1 MRKYVVAEHLS
12 HLTCLTS
19 SSTLPT
25 YLVPR
30 ILHRLTSNTQQ
41 HHGQVWLHRL
51 SRRLATA
58 AVDTHR
64 QDDGAVEAA
73 EKERHARRA
82 MTRILQA
89 PHSPNERPWI
99 SLLEP
104 YLPHYLQRQ
113 GYQELQNASAKSG
126 KPVPIQDL
134 HVWLAEAR
142 KVKEPKGDLLTYLTI
157 KEDRADAVVWL
168 VEAMLRAHAS
178 ELQNTPYPSSPR
190 DIVRRQLPLPLE
202 DITRST
208 EATERLILGRRP
220 PGSSPPDLDALTES
234 PNRSA
239 THDCLGEIWR
249 SVGSLILQ
257 AADRK
262 PTSAKSKSIMACVHR
277 ILAHLHHVGA
287 VPHSIYNYAPAAD
300 PSVLQRPPTL
310 HYWSLRIMMV
320 LSDAH
325 WISTNPHRVS
335 DGSTGLEVYDPND
348 PKGASLPS
356 VDMGPLLP
364 GVDPQIWLDFVLWC
378 CVEGGWITEAAEVVY
393 AMWSRRVEKRQY
405 SVIDS
410 SNLLAQ
416 NAPKRSWTER
426 IKAAINRSRMR
437 EYAGGASFATDDD
450 RVGFLKPPERTVS
463 SEVIAA
469 IVDALVNTA
478 SSQPEL
484 FGNNHSTIEK
494 HISVC
499 KIMLD
504 RKHLGLG
511 SASWNSII
519 LRMFESLSSDPNTVA
534 TFLEPIVSWSPS
546 FLQEPGA
553 ANSAYLSSSPAQT
566 YVADPSAVSLGLLHR
581 LLSDFIL
588 AGDFR
593 GALRI
598 FRRLQD
604 IVDGNRRI
612 SLDNFPGMINQD
624 VQQIGEEAVIR
635 NSEQQGA
642 PGLNLQLPSNV
653 LAPFLDM
660 ITDVGCFDLGSW
672 LLHSDDVDGC
682 IIPPSMYSDP
692 ICQPALI
699 RFASASGDEGL
710 LEKVTQQLK
719 APLPEGT
726 LRALLHY
733 HIRRGKWDGV
743 NEILELLRD
752 GEGLAW
758 DATDVVALA
767 RVILWRKTTPVASNS
782 SIGLSPRALL
792 LSLLRGRY
800 NTARDPSQ
808 PRNLLQ
814 TRMLNQLARMLA
826 SVPNELGKE
835 LTAFCDTESN
845 RIMASC
851 TVPTRAFN
859 MLLESVVGHLGVVEG
874 KRLCERWCSS
884 SDTARAAREA
894 GNGNDQRVVKP
905 DVRTF
910 YNVLRPISQANLQGD
925 RAANDIPLP
934 QATDL
939 LLGTNSSFTNK
950 APIEVERDLQ
960 TIQLDREVE
969 QSVAEW
975 GVARCLDLG
984 VQWKDIKQDLPGLP
998 LLCPD
1003 SNPHRVTNDPGGGQ
1017 SIDSEA
1023 LQIIGNDGAKEEAL
1037 VG

>member
-1 MRKYVVAEHLS
+1 M
-12 HLTCLTS
+12 
-19 SSTLPT
+19 
-25 YLVPR
+25 
-30 ILHRLTSNTQQ
+30 
-41 HHGQVWLHRL
+41 
-51 SRRLATA
+51 TA
-58 AVDTHR
+58 
-64 QDDGAVEAA
+64 
-73 EKERHARRA
+73 
-82 MTRILQA
+82 ILQA
-89 PHSPNERPWI
+89 PSSPNERPWN

-104 YLPHYLQRQ
+104 YLPHHLQRQ
-113 GYQELQNASAKSG
+113 EYQELQEASAKSG
-126 KPVPIQDL
+126 KPVPIEDL

-142 KVKEPKGDLLTYLTI
+142 KVKEPKGDLLTYLTLE
-157 KEDRADAVVWL
+157 EDRADAVVWL
-168 VEAMLRAHAS
+168 VEAMLQAHAS
-178 ELQNTPYPSSPR
+178 ELQSTPYPSSPR

-208 EATERLILGRRP
+208 EATERLIVRRQLP
-220 PGSSPPDLDALTES
+220 ASSPPDLDALTES

-239 THDCLGEIWR
+239 AHDCLGEIWR

-257 AADRK
+257 AADCE

-277 ILAHLHHVGA
+277 ILARLHHVGA

-300 PSVLQRPPTL
+300 LSVLQRPPTL
-310 HYWSLRIMMV
+310 YYWSLRIMMV

-325 WISTNPHRVS
+325 WTSTNPHRVS
-335 DGSTGLEVYDPND
+335 DGSTGLEVHDPND
-348 PKGASLPS
+348 PKGAGLPS

-364 GVDPQIWLDFVLWC
+364 DVEPQIWLDFVLWC
-378 CVEGGWITEAAEVVY
+378 CVEGGWITEAAEIVY
-393 AMWSRRVEKRQY
+393 ETWSRRDEKRQY
-405 SVIDS
+405 SVVDWS
-410 SNLLAQ
+410 TLRAQ
-416 NAPKRSWTER
+416 NAPKLPWTER

-450 RVGFLKPPERTVS
+450 LVDFLKPPERTVS

-478 SSQPEL
+478 SSQPKL
-484 FGNNHSTIEK
+484 YGNNHSTIEK

-511 SASWNSII
+511 TTSWNSII
-519 LRMFESLSSDPNTVA
+519 LRMFESLSSDPNTPA
-534 TFLEPIVSWSPS
+534 TFLEPIISWSPS

-553 ANSAYLSSSPAQT
+553 ANSAYLPSSPAQT
-566 YVADPSAVSLGLLHR
+566 YIADPSAVSLGLLHH

-588 AGDFR
+588 GGDFR

-604 IVDGNRRI
+604 IVDVNRRI
-612 SLDNFPGMINQD
+612 SLDNFPGMITQD
-624 VQQIGEEAVIR
+624 LQQVGEEAVVGDG
-635 NSEQQGA
+635 EQQGA

-653 LAPFLDM
+653 LALFLDM
-660 ITDVGCFDLGSW
+660 ITDVECFDLGSW

-692 ICQPALI
+692 ILQPALI
-699 RFASASGDEGL
+699 RFASASGDESL

-719 APLPEGT
+719 APLPEAT
-726 LRALLHY
+726 LRALLHDQ
-733 HIRRGKWDGV
+733 IRHGRWDGV

-758 DATDVVALA
+758 DATDVVAVA
-767 RVILWRKTTPVASNS
+767 RAILWRKKTSLIVASDS
-782 SIGLSPRALL
+782 STGLSPHALL
-792 LSLLRGRY
+792 HSLLRGRY
-800 NTARDPSQ
+800 NTAHDPSQ
-808 PRNLLQ
+808 PRNPFQ

-826 SVPNELGKE
+826 GVPSELGKE
-835 LTAFCDTESN
+835 LTALCDTESN
-845 RIMASC
+845 RIIASC

-884 SDTARAAREA
+884 SQTARAGREA

-905 DVRTF
+905 DARTF
-910 YNVLRPISQANLQGD
+910 YSVLRPISQANLQSD
-925 RAANDIPLP
+925 QATNDVHLP

-939 LLGTNSSFTNK
+939 LLGTNSSFAEK
-950 APIEVERDLQ
+950 GPVEVERDMQ
-960 TIQLDREVE
+960 TIKLSREAE

-984 VQWKDIKQDLPGLP
+984 VRWKDIKQDLPGLP
-998 LLCPD
+998 LLRQD
-1003 SNPHRVTNDPGGGQ
+1003 SNPHGVTSNPGVGQ
-1017 SIDSEA
+1017 SIESQA
-1023 LQIIGNDGAKEEAL
+1023 LQVSGNDGAKEEAL
-1037 VG
+1037 VD